1 MKAKELRELSEEE
14 VEKKLKEFRQEL
26 FNLKFQLA
34 IGQLENTSRIK
45 QVKKDIARAMTV
57 LNEKKKKILSNKDEK
72 TKGDS

>member
-1 MKAKELRELSEEE
+1 MKAKELRELGEEE